1 MSAPEGALLAGN
13 REAGTVGSMDTLMK
27 WLDKLSA
34 RAADAEERLELSPD
48 SRLGRLTQSVESKVS
63 DLADAESDTAKRQ

>member
-1 MSAPEGALLAGN
+1 
-13 REAGTVGSMDTLMK
+13 MDTLMK

>member
-1 MSAPEGALLAGN
+1 
-13 REAGTVGSMDTLMK
+13 MDSLMK

-48 SRLGRLTQSVESKVS
+48 SRLGRLVDSVESKVAQS
-63 DLADAESDTAKRQ
+63 RNSNDETIEHP